1 MSSLK
6 LNYQYHRGKKDSLFT
21 YIHGKEVEVLDITG
35 GYGANLLGHNNPGIC
50 SELKDFISNN
60 RVAICNQL
68 SIQSFTSL
76 LAEKFNLIIG
86 SVTGKSYR
94 IIFGNSGAEA
104 VEIAIHH
111 AYFEWERRIEKIIEQ
126 QIQMYVGN
134 KDIDALGIWSRNE
147 KIIKKTRNRIIA
159 VTNSFHGYSTGAR
172 SILGNRNKRIRFS
185 RLTNIESVFIDD
197 RDENWAEQLKCIID
211 ESLITLERI
220 VQADH
225 EIKIVPFKVSTI
237 IAAFAEPVMGEGG
250 IRVVNSDFLKELSR
264 YEFPLISDEI
274 QCGLGRTGDF
284 PECKYANYYLFG
296 KALGG
301 GIEKISAVIIDK
313 SRFCFNFSEYYT
325 TTFGNGELASATA
338 LKSLEIIESDSLE
351 KKVKEIGDY
360 LKNGLTEIRNKY
372 PSVISDVKGKGLMLA
387 IYFDPVCAAENII
400 LRILFKEEKAGYLF
414 SAWLLNRHQI
424 RIFPTISAPNTLR
437 IEPSAYLTRKES
449 DKVCSAID
457 ELCSIIMSKHM
468 YDLFLFLMDDDPF
481 SDDRK
486 ASVPEAFYR
495 QDLEPPAV
503 NAIRTAFIAH
513 FAFPLKE
520 LRMLVPDFSRASD
533 TGLRIMF
540 NRMQI
545 LMGMEPVQMIAL
557 NLFHGKV
564 HFSFWV
570 IPLDSS
576 ELEFLHKSG
585 KRKQIVTKIQKA
597 VNLAAENGAK
607 VISLGGFTSIL
618 TNNGLSLSEPPDSKI
633 ITGNTLTAASGLLH
647 LRNTIKLIPNFDKP
661 NIIAIIGSTGN
672 IGQVITEILC
682 EQSDICSELVL
693 VSRSEKRT
701 DEFVNDLRKKEIIKV
716 KITSSE
722 NINDIKNADILII
735 CSNTNDPIVFPHHI
749 AFNKPVLITDLS
761 VPSAVSQEVNKLPNV
776 TTIPFSA
783 YVTLPE
789 DKNAVISS
797 YSPPGTVFCCA
808 AEAILL
814 GLEQFKGALKGRI
827 LSDDVKAIT
836 LLAQKHNFFQR
847 AGSLGSYKTTKM

>member
-1 MSSLK
+1 VVNQPPPRTGKGTISVKQINIDYRELINRLTDTRKDAYGIESTDILSHGAYKFTQYLSPQLGAFMSSLK

-400 LRILFKEEKAGYLF
+400 
-414 SAWLLNRHQI
+414 
-424 RIFPTISAPNTLR
+424 
-437 IEPSAYLTRKES
+437 
-449 DKVCSAID
+449 
-457 ELCSIIMSKHM
+457 
-468 YDLFLFLMDDDPF
+468 
-481 SDDRK
+481 
-486 ASVPEAFYR
+486 
-495 QDLEPPAV
+495 
-503 NAIRTAFIAH
+503 
-513 FAFPLKE
+513 
-520 LRMLVPDFSRASD
+520 
-533 TGLRIMF
+533 
-540 NRMQI
+540 
-545 LMGMEPVQMIAL
+545 
-557 NLFHGKV
+557 
-564 HFSFWV
+564 
-570 IPLDSS
+570 
-576 ELEFLHKSG
+576 
-585 KRKQIVTKIQKA
+585 
-597 VNLAAENGAK
+597 
-607 VISLGGFTSIL
+607 
-618 TNNGLSLSEPPDSKI
+618 
-633 ITGNTLTAASGLLH
+633 
-647 LRNTIKLIPNFDKP
+647 
-661 NIIAIIGSTGN
+661 
-672 IGQVITEILC
+672 
-682 EQSDICSELVL
+682 
-693 VSRSEKRT
+693 
-701 DEFVNDLRKKEIIKV
+701 
-716 KITSSE
+716 
-722 NINDIKNADILII
+722 
-735 CSNTNDPIVFPHHI
+735 
-749 AFNKPVLITDLS
+749 
-761 VPSAVSQEVNKLPNV
+761 
-776 TTIPFSA
+776 
-783 YVTLPE
+783 
-789 DKNAVISS
+789 
-797 YSPPGTVFCCA
+797 
-808 AEAILL
+808 
-814 GLEQFKGALKGRI
+814 
-827 LSDDVKAIT
+827 
-836 LLAQKHNFFQR
+836 FFQP
-847 AGSLGSYKTTKM
+847 GC